1 MSSHAAHKLSAL
13 FVEKTN
19 KAGKYSDGLGLYL
32 IVEPTGSK
40 RWEQRLTIKG
50 KRCDLCLG
58 STKLATLEETR
69 LTAQSNK
76 KTAKGDGDPRQ
87 VKKLQEGERL
97 SFYDVT
103 LSAHQVL
110 APAFKREILR
120 NSFSYCC
127 NDRDDYKRNK
137 ECPKHGKSDRGGF
150 YSIFASK
157 GHWH

>member
-1 MSSHAAHKLSAL
+1 MRS
-13 FVEKTN
+13 
-19 KAGKYSDGLGLYL
+19 
-32 IVEPTGSK
+32 
-40 RWEQRLTIKG
+40 LTFE
-50 KRCDLCLG
+50 R
-58 STKLATLEETR
+58 AR

-76 KTAKGDGDPRQ
+76 KTAKVYGDPRQ
-87 VKKLQEGERL
+87 VQKLQEGERL

-103 LSAHQVL
+103 LFAHQVL
-110 APAFKREILR
+110 APAFKSEILR

-127 NDRDDYKRNK
+127 NDRDEYKRNK